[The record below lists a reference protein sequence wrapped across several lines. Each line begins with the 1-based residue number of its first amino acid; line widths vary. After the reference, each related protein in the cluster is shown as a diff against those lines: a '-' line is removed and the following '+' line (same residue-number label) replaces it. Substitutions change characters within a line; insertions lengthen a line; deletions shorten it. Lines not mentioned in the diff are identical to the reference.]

1 MSWAV
6 VYCNTELH
14 VYNVLVSVE
23 DTNTTNNYSPQ
34 NDLKLTVTVLRLLYL
49 QLKNNNTMLFYVG
62 IILCNFIV

>member
-1 MSWAV
+1 MLFITWAV

-34 NDLKLTVTVLRLLYL
+34 NDLK
-49 QLKNNNTMLFYVG
+49 
-62 IILCNFIV
+62 